1 MLEKG
6 EEPYQ
11 EAANGEE
18 HYEEFSEDS
27 ENAQYENLDEIDWVL
42 ASSDYASSNAAGS
55 ASAGVQATAQP
66 NSKVK
71 VAKGQDRV
79 STLSRYMDNMD
90 VKDHFDGSEKANTK
104 DKSDRATSEQVL
116 DPRTRIILLKLINN
130 GTISEMNGC
139 ISTGKEANVYHA
151 VNEEGKHL
159 AVKIFKTS
167 ILVFKDRDR
176 YVSGEFRFRHGYN
189 KRNPRKMV
197 RVWAEKEIRNL
208 KRVYSAGI
216 PSPEPLLLKHHVLV
230 MSFLGDKKG
239 WPYPK
244 LKDVD
249 VTAAEATKLYGMVA
263 RYMRTMY
270 QVCHLVHADLSE
282 YNMLYHKG
290 KIYLIDVS
298 QSVEHDHP
306 GSFEFLRM
314 DILNVTSFFKRFD
327 ADCLSLPSLF
337 KFVTENGSVEK
348 QDMKN
353 RLEELREGDPDSD
366 DDHEEEFLKTYV
378 PRTLE
383 EVYDVDRDTQLVE
396 EGRGESLVYR
406 HLLNTGIKESNEKD
420 ANTSHPNNDPT
431 SASESEASDASDS
444 DDENN
449 INSFEGDKYV
459 RRDNGGHEKESAEE
473 KRTRKQKVKGEKAE
487 KRKTKISKYEKKR
500 KVKQGG
506 RKK

>member
-1 MLEKG
+1 MTEKG
-6 EEPYQ
+6 EASYLDS
-11 EAANGEE
+11 AKDEE
-18 HYEEFSEDS
+18 QYEDYSEGS
-27 ENAQYENLDEIDWVL
+27 ENEQYENLDEIDWTL
-42 ASSDYASSNAAGS
+42 ASSDYASFEAAGS
-55 ASAGVQATAQP
+55 ASTGLQASTQP
-66 NSKVK
+66 NSRAKI
-71 VAKGQDRV
+71 AKGQDRV
-79 STLSRYMDNMD
+79 STLSRYMDHMN
-90 VKDHFDGSEKANTK
+90 VKDQFDGSEKASTK

-116 DPRTRIILLKLINN
+116 DPRTRMILLKLINN
-130 GTISEMNGC
+130 GTISEINGC

-151 VNEEGKHL
+151 MNEEGKHL
-159 AVKIFKTS
+159 AIKIFKTS

-208 KRVYSAGI
+208 KRVFSAGI

-249 VTAAEATKLYGMVA
+249 VTAEEATKLYGMVA

-306 GSFEFLRM
+306 RSLEFLRM
-314 DILNVTSFFKRFD
+314 DILNITTFFKRFD
-327 ADCLSLPSLF
+327 VNCLSLPRLF
-337 KFVTENGSVEK
+337 SFVTEKGSVEK

-353 RLEELREGDPDSD
+353 RLEELREGDHDPD

-383 EVYDVDRDTQLVE
+383 EVYDIDRDTQMVE
-396 EGRGESLVYR
+396 EGKAGSLVYR
-406 HLLNTGIKESNEKD
+406 HLLNTGSKESD
-420 ANTSHPNNDPT
+420 AENVNDPHPSNDSVSVT
-431 SASESEASDASDS
+431 EDEESDASDL
-444 DDENN
+444 DDDND
-449 INSFEGDKYV
+449 SVRKDKSG
-459 RRDNGGHEKESAEE
+459 REKESAEE
-473 KRTRKQKVKGEKAE
+473 KRARKQKVKEEKAE
-487 KRKTKISKYEKKR
+487 KRKTKVSKYEKKR
-500 KVKQGG
+500 KIKQGG